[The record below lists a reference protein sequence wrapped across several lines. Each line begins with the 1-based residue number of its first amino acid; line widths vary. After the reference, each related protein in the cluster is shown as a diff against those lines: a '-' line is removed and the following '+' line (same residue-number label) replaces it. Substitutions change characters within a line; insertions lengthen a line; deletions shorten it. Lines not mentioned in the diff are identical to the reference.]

1 MRNLRVTS
9 DPTDIG
15 HASELVLGVD
25 IEDVFD
31 GQSGSEEVTT
41 SGMNNTFGLAGG
53 SRGLKKP

>member
-15 HASELVLGVD
+15 HAPELVLGVD
-25 IEDVFD
+25 IEDVLD
-31 GQSGSEEVTT
+31 GQSGSEEV
-41 SGMNNTFGLAGG
+41 SACGVNNTFGLAGR